1 MKAGEYTTGVFADF
15 LPGDPLSIPSDAPD
29 RLTEIERL
37 LAQTTYAATANDGAE
52 NPVVGHL
59 ADVPAARIR
68 ELTRMLQQRSAEAND
83 EIDVLAMRLLLN
95 DYLTAIAHLRAVAR
109 VAASLVDGA
118 AVPVEQADR
127 FLRADEK
134 RRQKQSAGTDPHP
147 PDDQPT

>member
-1 MKAGEYTTGVFADF
+1 MEAGEYTIGVFADF

-37 LAQTTYAATANDGAE
+37 LAQTTYVATANDGAE
-52 NPVVGHL
+52 NPVVVHL

-68 ELTRMLQQRSAEAND
+68 ELTRILQQRSAEAND

-95 DYLTAIAHLRAVAR
+95 DYLAAIAHLRAVAR

-118 AVPVEQADR
+118 AVPVKQADR

-134 RRQKQSAGTDPHP
+134 KRQKQSAGTDTQAA
-147 PDDQPT
+147 DDQPT